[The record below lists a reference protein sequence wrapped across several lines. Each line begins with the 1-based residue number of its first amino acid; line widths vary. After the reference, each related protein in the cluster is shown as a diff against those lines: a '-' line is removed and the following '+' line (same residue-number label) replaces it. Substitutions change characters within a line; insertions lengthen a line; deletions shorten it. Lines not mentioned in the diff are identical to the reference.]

1 MILFSFGAAKFSI
14 IENYPME
21 YNFLGKTILIVEDET
36 VNQYFFEKSLKKTR
50 ANLFFVRNGRDAIE
64 LFKENSEIDLVLM
77 DVRLPGMDGIDTM
90 THIKQ
95 INPDI
100 PIIIQTASVLPSI
113 YESAFESGCSEFITK
128 PINIDTLLILLKK
141 YLLY

>member
-1 MILFSFGAAKFSI
+1 
-14 IENYPME
+14 ME
-21 YNFLGKTILIVEDET
+21 YNFLGKTILIVEDEA

-50 ANLFFVRNGRDAIE
+50 ANLFFVKNGYDAIA

-90 THIKQ
+90 AQIKQ
-95 INPDI
+95 LNPEI

-113 YESAFESGCSEFITK
+113 YESAFENGCNEFVTK
-128 PINIDTLLILLKK
+128 PINMDTLLIILKK
-141 YLLY
+141 YLIF